1 MNAPTALFVGL
12 PTELEEKMHQN
23 LSAHTLQ
30 RLRDRPKTHDSQTE
44 LFRMAGELL
53 RSGFEEWER
62 TTILEYWFRDYYR
75 PVTEREIERAATRV
89 SSETIRKGPKWPEP
103 DPKRIKAITASAVG
117 ALDELKAVSPLKPE
131 AMTTEAIID
140 ELFAPDA
147 LLCMASSLED
157 ARTEQREFFRGSE
170 GRQQFIVPNPMSE
183 KFGLTTDG
191 KTSRRC
197 SINTGPLTYQ
207 VVEFDQGTLDEQAK
221 IHLHLS
227 RFAKLRLIVFSGNK
241 SLHGWY
247 DARLMEPELVVRF
260 RRYVAALGADK
271 ATFTPCQLVR
281 TPNAKRDNGVIQTAI
296 YLSK

>member
-12 PTELEEKMHQN
+12 PTDLEEKMHQN

-44 LFRMAGELL
+44 LFRMSGELL

-75 PVTEREIERAATRV
+75 PVTDREIERAATRV
-89 SSETIRKGPKWPEP
+89 SSETIRKWPMWPEP
-103 DPKRIKAITASAVG
+103 DPKRIKAITASAIG
-117 ALDELKAVSPLKPE
+117 ALDELKAMSPLKPE
-131 AMTTEAIID
+131 AMSSEAIID
-140 ELFAPDA
+140 DLFAPDV

-157 ARTEQREFFRGSE
+157 ARTKQREFFRGSE
-170 GRQQFIVPNPMSE
+170 SRQQFIVPNPMSG

-197 SINTGPLTYQ
+197 LTNTGPLTYQ

-227 RFAKLRLIVFSGNK
+227 RFVKLRLIVFSGNK

-247 DARLMEPELVVRF
+247 DARSMEPEMLVRF

>member
-12 PTELEEKMHQN
+12 PTDLEEKMHQN

-44 LFRMAGELL
+44 LFRMSGELL

-75 PVTEREIERAATRV
+75 PVTDREIERAATRV
-89 SSETIRKGPKWPEP
+89 SSETIRKWPKWPEP
-103 DPKRIKAITASAVG
+103 DPKRIKAITASAIG
-117 ALDELKAVSPLKPE
+117 ALDELKAMSPLKPE
-131 AMTTEAIID
+131 AMSSEAIID
-140 ELFAPDA
+140 DLFAPDV

-157 ARTEQREFFRGSE
+157 ARTKQREFFRGSE
-170 GRQQFIVPNPMSE
+170 SRQQFIVPNPMSG

-197 SINTGPLTYQ
+197 LTNTGPLTYQ

-227 RFAKLRLIVFSGNK
+227 RFVKLRLIVFSGNK

-247 DARLMEPELVVRF
+247 DARSMEPEMLVRF

>member
-1 MNAPTALFVGL
+1 VNAPTALFVGL
-12 PTELEEKMHQN
+12 PTDLEEKMHQN

-44 LFRMAGELL
+44 LFRMSGELL

-75 PVTEREIERAATRV
+75 PVTDREIERAATRV
-89 SSETIRKGPKWPEP
+89 SSETIRKWPKWPEP
-103 DPKRIKAITASAVG
+103 DPKRIKAITASAIG
-117 ALDELKAVSPLKPE
+117 ALDELKAMSPLKPE
-131 AMTTEAIID
+131 AMSSEAIID
-140 ELFAPDA
+140 DLFAPDV

-157 ARTEQREFFRGSE
+157 ARTKQREFFRGSE
-170 GRQQFIVPNPMSE
+170 SRQQFIVPNPMSG

-197 SINTGPLTYQ
+197 LTNTGPLTYQ

-227 RFAKLRLIVFSGNK
+227 RFVKLRLIVFSGNK

-247 DARLMEPELVVRF
+247 DARSMEPEMLVRF

>member
-1 MNAPTALFVGL
+1 MNNSAALFEGL
-12 PTELEEKMHQN
+12 PADLEEKMHKS

-30 RLRDRPKTHDSQTE
+30 RLRDQPKTHDSQTE
-44 LFRMAGELL
+44 LFRMSGELL

-62 TTILEYWFRDYYR
+62 TTILEYWFRNYYR

-89 SSETIRKGPKWPEP
+89 SCESIRKAPKWPEP
-103 DPKRIKAITASAVG
+103 NPRWIKAITASAIG
-117 ALDELKAVSPLKPE
+117 ALDELQAMSTLKPA
-131 AMTTEAIID
+131 AMSSGAIID

-147 LLCMASSLED
+147 LLCMASSLDD

-170 GRQQFIVPNPMSE
+170 GGRQFIVPNPMSG

-197 SINTGPLTYQ
+197 LANTGPLTYQ

-247 DARLMEPELVVRF
+247 DARSMDPEILVRF
-260 RRYVAALGADK
+260 RRYAAALGADK
-271 ATFTPCQLVR
+271 ATFTLCQLVR

-296 YLSK
+296 FLSK